1 MVNNH
6 SHSVSLSN
14 WEVLIN
20 TQMKKVILISFLL
33 FAGFGAFAQKF
44 AYVDTEYILKH
55 LPEYKSSQ
63 NQLNVLSQQWQK
75 DVDANFTA
83 IDKMYKAYQADQVL
97 LTDDMRKRRENDI
110 IEKEKDAKE
119 FQRQKFGPEGDLFQ
133 TRTKLLKPI
142 QDKVTAV
149 IVELAKSKFLDFIF
163 DKSSESTM
171 MIYSSSNYD
180 LSNDVII
187 RLGYKPGAAVV
198 K

>member
-1 MVNNH
+1 MLMIGSKQINNK
-6 SHSVSLSN
+6 N
-14 WEVLIN
+14 I
-20 TQMKKVILISFLL
+20 QMKKVILIGFLI

-44 AYVDTEYILKH
+44 AYVDTEYILKN

-63 NQLNVLSQQWQK
+63 NQLNVLSQQFQK
-75 DVDANFTA
+75 ESDANFAA

-119 FQRQKFGPEGDLFQ
+119 YQRQKFGPEGELFQ

-142 QDKVTAV
+142 QDKVTKV
-149 IVELAKSKFLDFIF
+149 IADLAKTKLLDFIF

-171 MIYSSSNYD
+171 MIYASSNYD

-187 RLGYKPGAAVV
+187 RLGYKPGSAN

>member
-1 MVNNH
+1 
-6 SHSVSLSN
+6 
-14 WEVLIN
+14 
-20 TQMKKVILISFLL
+20 MKKIILASFLL
-33 FAGFGAFAQKF
+33 LIGLGASAQKF

-55 LPEYKSSQ
+55 LPDYKAAQ
-63 NQLNVLSQQWQK
+63 GQLDGLSKQYQK
-75 DVDANFTA
+75 QVDDSFVE

-110 IEKEKDAKE
+110 IEKEKKAKE
-119 FQRQKFGPEGDLFQ
+119 MQRQKFGPEGELFQ
-133 TRTKLLKPI
+133 MRTKLLKPI
-142 QDKVTAV
+142 QEKVATVIGETA
-149 IVELAKSKFLDFIF
+149 KNKFIDFVF

-187 RLGYKPGAAVV
+187 RLGYKPNASV